1 VERERSHQDGAQA
14 ELTVRQACLPR
25 LGGLARSVGLGEQAA
40 AASVALDALA
50 GSWAH
55 LPVSALPTS
64 DVSADGSPV
73 EFAVTL
79 GPGPASVQLA
89 VEPMVTGAA
98 NTFAAR
104 TAAARATMSRLADVF
119 GLSTESWDA
128 AADIFLPRA
137 GGQGH
142 AAMFGVELGRDD
154 RPLAKL
160 WFYPGVAGPG
170 KAPVLVQAGLRRLGS
185 RAAWA
190 AVVRHA
196 PRGFDLDAPVLFSL
210 DITDGRP
217 GRTKVYFRHY
227 RTGAADLVRQLA
239 GYPGLDDDA
248 AAEFC
253 RALAVSPP
261 GVTAQP
267 PVTCLSFHDGEAEPR
282 DVTLYLPLWTDL
294 PNDEVIRERIS
305 DLLVSQGLGAGRYDR
320 ALAQVA
326 TRPLA
331 RARGIHNYLSWQPG
345 EPPRMKVYWS
355 PELRGANPAPR
366 YAREDLP

>member
-1 VERERSHQDGAQA
+1 MEPKHVHRNDAQA

-25 LGGLARSVGLGEQAA
+25 LVGLARSVGLTAQA
-40 AASVALDALA
+40 AASVALDALTD
-50 GSWAH
+50 GWAD

-89 VEPMVTGAA
+89 VEPMVTGTA

-104 TAAARATMSRLADVF
+104 SAAARATMSRLADDF
-119 GLSTESWDA
+119 DLSTEPWDA
-128 AADIFLPRA
+128 VADIFLPRG

-154 RPLAKL
+154 RPLAKV
-160 WFYPGVAGPG
+160 WFYPAVAGRG
-170 KAPVLVQAGLRRLGS
+170 KAPVLIRAGLRRLGS
-185 RAAWA
+185 RAAWQ

-196 PRGFDLDAPVLFSL
+196 PRGFDFDAPVLFSL
-210 DITDGRP
+210 DITEGRP

-239 GYPGLDDDA
+239 GYPGFGDGA

-253 RALAVSPP
+253 RALAIPPP
-261 GVTAQP
+261 GAATQP
-267 PVTCLSFHDGEAEPR
+267 PVTCLSFHDGVAQPQ

-305 DLLVSQGLGAGRYDR
+305 GLLVSQGLGAGRYDR
-320 ALAQVA
+320 ALAEVA
-326 TRPLA
+326 TRPLG

-345 EPPRMKVYWS
+345 KPPRMKVYWS